1 LQVHQRARELW
12 QALNGQLQR
21 PLDTLSMGM
30 SADLEAA
37 IAAGSTCV
45 RVGTA
50 IFGSRVPA
58 AGSSSPDQGL
68 TAAGGAGM
76 RKSAG

>member
-1 LQVHQRARELW
+1 MTIPAPSSDFETQYRAFRRL
-12 QALNGQLQR
+12 ADLRDRLASPDL

-50 IFGSRVPA
+50 LFGVRASF
-58 AGSSSPDQGL
+58 G
-68 TAAGGAGM
+68 
-76 RKSAG
+76 